1 MRPGTIVFVEL
12 PVRDLA
18 RAADFYAGLFGW
30 SFEEDPANHNRWVFT
45 PAWTGAMG
53 AITTER
59 PAGGGGAKIA
69 VAVDSVRTIATRA
82 IQLGGGPGEIV
93 TTDIGTYLN
102 IVDPDGNHLW
112 AYQGKLA
119 RMPDPGPQAGS
130 SRAQTA

>member
-30 SFEEDPANHNRWVFT
+30 SFEEDPANPRRWVFT
-45 PAWTGAMG
+45 PAELGAMG

-59 PAGGGGAKIA
+59 PAGPGGAKIA
-69 VAVDSVRTIATRA
+69 ISVDNAQSTAVRA
-82 IQLGGGPGEIV
+82 IQLGGGPGQVV
-93 TTDIGTYLN
+93 TTDIATFVD

-112 AYQGKLA
+112 AYQGRLTRA
-119 RMPDPGPQAGS
+119 SDPGS
-130 SRAQTA
+130 SATRRAETG